1 MPRIACTSRM
11 DGRRWRRIIRS
22 RALAAVPLSAP
33 PPYTRYTTCRSSTT
47 TMGRSATAVP
57 RLRAPEVQEADHD
70 RHDRPAHAVDPEGG
84 DAREVRMAVRAEGRN
99 VSRYQVVEL
108 AVVRVVRLGPGH
120 GVPVLLQQRVPD
132 QGDVDRGRIDLQ
144 QVRDGRMVDQRP
156 LQGQRLQ
163 AEQ

>member
-57 RLRAPEVQEADHD
+57 RLRAPEEQEAYDD
-70 RHDRPAHAVDPEGG
+70 RHDCPAHAVEPEGG
-84 DAREVRMAVRAEGRN
+84 DAREVRVAVRTEGRN
-99 VSRYQVVEL
+99 VSRYDVVEL
-108 AVVRVVRLGPGH
+108 AVGGVVRLGAGH
-120 GVPVLLQQRVPD
+120 GVPVLPQQRVPD
-132 QGDVDRGRIDLQ
+132 QRDVDRGRVDLQ
-144 QVRDGRMVDQRP
+144 QVRDGWVIDQR
-156 LQGQRLQ
+156 L
-163 AEQ
+163 